1 MKVTT
6 MDFDNMSSKELSKRL
21 SEFHGHL
28 GPYLV
33 LGAKMGLYAKKTLS
47 SSPFEISAEIT
58 MPLKPPLSCT
68 IDGIQFT
75 SGATTGKANLKVSD
89 GLPIKIVFY
98 KENDGIVIV
107 PKQNI
112 LEIIRTRVGHEDL
125 EMLAEQIMEKDYT
138 ELFEV
143 QKWTKQ

>member
-1 MKVTT
+1 
-6 MDFDNMSSKELSKRL
+6 
-21 SEFHGHL
+21 
-28 GPYLV
+28 
-33 LGAKMGLYAKKTLS
+33 
-47 SSPFEISAEIT
+47 

-107 PKQNI
+107 PKEAI
-112 LEIIRTRVGHEDL
+112 LEKIRTQVGHEDL
-125 EMLAEQIMEKDYT
+125 EILAEHIMEKDYT